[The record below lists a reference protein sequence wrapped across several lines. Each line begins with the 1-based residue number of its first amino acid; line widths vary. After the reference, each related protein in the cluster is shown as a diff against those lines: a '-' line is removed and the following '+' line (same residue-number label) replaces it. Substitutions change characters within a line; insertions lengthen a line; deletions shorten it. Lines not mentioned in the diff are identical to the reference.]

1 MQLSDVIC
9 RREAGNAIAEG
20 ITQEWVWHS
29 PTGFE
34 WSTAA
39 ADRRPGV
46 ALNILLTASGD
57 PDFSAQHHQAF
68 KWQFVAK
75 PPAEGGKISASEEN
89 AWIEERRLAPA
100 GNVNGQDS

>member
-1 MQLSDVIC
+1 MKLSDVIC

-39 ADRRPGV
+39 AERP
-46 ALNILLTASGD
+46 T
-57 PDFSAQHHQAF
+57 
-68 KWQFVAK
+68 
-75 PPAEGGKISASEEN
+75 
-89 AWIEERRLAPA
+89 
-100 GNVNGQDS
+100 